1 MVIFNSY
8 VKLPEGS
15 LLEQLLLL
23 NSIPINYGNYGLN
36 PSPSQASPHGGGRDA
51 RRRGASKRF
60 KLSATKTYHTIILY
74 AQIHTLMTHIH
85 SCIYIYMYNMCIYI
99 CTFIHIHIDARRHL
113 LSLQISSRQSPGDWR
128 QTLRRLRQRGRRT
141 GWFAP
146 GVARGMV

>member
-60 KLSATKTYHTIILY
+60 KLSATKNVSYNYIVRTNTHTDDPY
-74 AQIHTLMTHIH
+74 TLVY
-85 SCIYIYMYNMCIYI
+85 IYIY
-99 CTFIHIHIDARRHL
+99 
-113 LSLQISSRQSPGDWR
+113 
-128 QTLRRLRQRGRRT
+128 
-141 GWFAP
+141 
-146 GVARGMV
+146 V